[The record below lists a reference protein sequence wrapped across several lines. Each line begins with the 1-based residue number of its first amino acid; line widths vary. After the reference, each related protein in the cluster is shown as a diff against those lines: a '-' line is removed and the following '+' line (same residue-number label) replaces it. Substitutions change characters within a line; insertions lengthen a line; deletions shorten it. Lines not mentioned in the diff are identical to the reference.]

1 MCFLAGWD
9 EIIVVHDMLS
19 NKIQDVSD
27 FDFNELSAN
36 KVSRKENMEMKQIK
50 EYQFLRRLQY
60 KILSIIFSAL

>member
-36 KVSRKENMEMKQIK
+36 KVSRKENMEVKQIK

>member
-36 KVSRKENMEMKQIK
+36 KVSRKENMEVKQIK
-50 EYQFLRRLQY
+50 EYQFLRRLQC
-60 KILSIIFSAL
+60 KVLSIIFSTL

>member
-36 KVSRKENMEMKQIK
+36 KVSRKENMEMKRIK
-50 EYQFLRRLQY
+50 EYQFLRRLQ
-60 KILSIIFSAL
+60 

>member
-60 KILSIIFSAL
+60 KILSIIFPAL